1 MFLKF
6 NKLCCTSIIIFCFFL
21 KNSFAEIVKKIEII
35 GNDRVSSET
44 ILMFATV
51 KENQNLSIQDL
62 NDITIKLYN
71 TNFFENIDISLNNQK
86 LIIKVI
92 ENPVIGDIKF
102 EGIKS
107 KSLLAEINK
116 QLTLKDRSSY
126 NLIDLENDK
135 FIILSNLKNRGYYQ
149 PNIEVFTEIKENN
162 FIDIVYKIELGS
174 KAKIKKISFTG
185 DKVFKD
191 NKLKSLILSEEY
203 KPWKFI
209 SGKKYLNEE
218 TINID
223 NRLLKNFFLN
233 RGYYQVKINSS
244 FAKLINKKNNFEL
257 IFNIQ
262 AGKKFYFDELKLN
275 LPNDFNKENFT
286 KIDKIFSKLSGKP
299 YSINRIEKI
308 LETIDVVTT
317 NEQYMSTKSTV
328 EENIIGNKIDLIFS
342 ISETE
347 KIFVKKID
355 IFGNNVTEESVIRNQ
370 LEVDEG
376 DPFNEILFKKSI
388 NNINSLNFFK
398 SVKSNFI
405 ENEVDKTK
413 IIEISVEEKPTGEVM
428 AGAGFGTGGTTTTF
442 GVKENNYLGEGIIGC

>member
-1 MFLKF
+1 MFLKLT
-6 NKLCCTSIIIFCFFL
+6 KLFCICIIYFCFFL

-126 NLIDLENDK
+126 NLTNLENDK
-135 FIILSNLKNRGYYQ
+135 FIILSNLKSRGFYQ
-149 PNIEVFTEIKENN
+149 PTLEVFTETRENN
-162 FIDIVYKIELGS
+162 FIDILYKIELGS

-209 SGKKYLNEE
+209 SGRKYLNEN

-223 NRLLKNFFLN
+223 NRLLKNFYLN
-233 RGYYQVKINSS
+233 KGYYEVKINSS
-244 FAKLINKKNNFEL
+244 FAKLIEKNNFEL

-262 AGKKFYFDELKLN
+262 
-275 LPNDFNKENFT
+275 
-286 KIDKIFSKLSGKP
+286 SGK
-299 YSINRIEKI
+299 
-308 LETIDVVTT
+308 
-317 NEQYMSTKSTV
+317 
-328 EENIIGNKIDLIFS
+328 
-342 ISETE
+342 
-347 KIFVKKID
+347 
-355 IFGNNVTEESVIRNQ
+355 
-370 LEVDEG
+370 
-376 DPFNEILFKKSI
+376 
-388 NNINSLNFFK
+388 
-398 SVKSNFI
+398 NFI
-405 ENEVDKTK
+405 LT
-413 IIEISVEEKPTGEVM
+413 S
-428 AGAGFGTGGTTTTF
+428 
-442 GVKENNYLGEGIIGC
+442 